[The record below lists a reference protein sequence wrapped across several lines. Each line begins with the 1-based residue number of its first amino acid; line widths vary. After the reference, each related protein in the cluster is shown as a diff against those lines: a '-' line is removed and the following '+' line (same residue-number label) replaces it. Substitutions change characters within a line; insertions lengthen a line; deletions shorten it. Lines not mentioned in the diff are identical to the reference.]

1 LVSTHSGGNQQR
13 FVLARELAGSPSLLV
28 AVNPTR
34 GLGVAAME
42 GIPQRLRDAAR
53 ADAAVLYYTA
63 DLDELIEIADR
74 IVTVFEGRV
83 REVARNRDVV
93 GRAMLGAA

>member
-1 LVSTHSGGNQQR
+1 LAEEPWLVG
-13 FVLARELAGSPSLLV
+13 

-34 GLGVAAME
+34 GLDVAAT
-42 GIPQRLRDAAR
+42 GAIQHRLHDASR
-53 ADAAVLYYTA
+53 GSMAVVYYTA

-74 IVTVFEGRV
+74 VVVVFEGRV
-83 REVARNRDVV
+83 REVAPDRDVV